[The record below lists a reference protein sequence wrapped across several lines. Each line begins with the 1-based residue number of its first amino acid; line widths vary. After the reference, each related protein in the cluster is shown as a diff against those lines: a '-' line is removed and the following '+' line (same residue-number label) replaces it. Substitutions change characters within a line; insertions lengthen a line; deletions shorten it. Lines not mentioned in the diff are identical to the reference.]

1 MNNYYTMSAA
11 FDTKKNTQASLIT
24 GGFALM
30 MILLMLFLK
39 WKLPELPSIIPQ
51 AEYIEINLGVD
62 DFGSGTDQPMNPGE
76 PAPREEIAYTPA
88 SPVNAEVDN
97 AKDIEEDVTEKEA
110 PKILKPTV
118 IKPEAKEINK
128 ENKTV
133 KTTPKPVTVVAPP
146 APKPKALA
154 NRTLGGSGSGGNGA
168 DEYKKGTGEGI
179 TGGAGDQGRPGGSP
193 TGTRYT
199 GTPRNLGIRVVNMPS
214 ASFEDDFNES
224 GVVALDI
231 SVDDNGKLISSS
243 YQPRGSTISNRSQ
256 VDIAKRRAT
265 QIAYPKYEG
274 GFKQT
279 IKFDFKVKG

>member
-1 MNNYYTMSAA
+1 MSAE
-11 FDTKKNTQASLIT
+11 FETRKNTQAGLIT
-24 GGFALM
+24 GGFALL
-30 MILLMLFLK
+30 MILIMFFLK

-51 AEYIEINLGVD
+51 GEYIEINLGVD
-62 DFGSGTDQPMNPGE
+62 DFGSGTDQPMNPGDPSPQE
-76 PAPREEIAYTPA
+76 QIAYTPA
-88 SPVNAEVDN
+88 APVNAEVDN
-97 AKDIEEDVTEKEA
+97 AKDIEEDEAEKEA

-133 KTTPKPVTVVAPP
+133 KTTPKPAPVVAPP
-146 APKPKALA
+146 APKPKATV
-154 NRTLGGSGSGGNGA
+154 NRTLGGSGTGGNGA

-179 TGGAGDQGRPGGSP
+179 AGGNGDQGRPGGSP

-199 GTPRNLGIRVVNMPS
+199 GTPRNLGVRVVSMPS

-231 SVDDNGKLISSS
+231 NVDANGKLISSS

-256 VDIAKRRAT
+256 IDIAKRRAS

-274 GFKQT
+274 GFQQT